1 MDRKEFKER
10 SNQKWNDQ
18 IEKNDKEMYE
28 RHLESAAAQVRY
40 DNTYPTGGS
49 QNPER
54 TSYDIQGS
62 NGTQNISNNPN

>member
-1 MDRKEFKER
+1 MKDFNEHYNQEYKDER
-10 SNQKWNDQ
+10 
-18 IEKNDKEMYE
+18 EKAKKEMYE